1 MRIRTTV
8 AALSGVLALSAF
20 AVPAAQAD
28 VQGTVSIDKP
38 SAQERFGGSS
48 ARSGFAAQAAP
59 EVSNVTVN
67 AGKALVFGTT
77 TVRTFEVSLTA
88 SHPSGIVDAYMDLW
102 HGTDPENDID
112 GYLPPNEEAA
122 TCTAISATTS
132 TCKLTITAS
141 PGLHGDGVGELYANA
156 LAGTWHVTAAA
167 LSADGEVYANDF
179 YKTHKVQRLAK
190 LTTDAAPEPV
200 NAGQTISVTG
210 KLTRADWETGKY
222 VGLSGQALHLQF
234 RESGASAYATVKGI
248 KSTTGGAAKT
258 TTTATVD
265 GHHRLSYPGISST
278 AQAVATGDYV
288 GVR

>member
-1 MRIRTTV
+1 MRIRATV
-8 AALSGVLALSAF
+8 AALSGALALSAF

-38 SAQERFGGSS
+38 SAQERFGASS
-48 ARSGFAAQAAP
+48 AKSGFAAQALP

-67 AGKALVFGTT
+67 SGKALVFGTT

-102 HGTDPENDID
+102 HGTDLDNVD

-122 TCTAISATTS
+122 NCTAISATTS
-132 TCKLTITAS
+132 NCKLTITAS

-156 LAGTWHVTAAA
+156 LAGTWHVTAAVQ
-167 LSADGEVYANDF
+167 SADGEVYGNDF
-179 YKTHKVQRLAK
+179 YQTHKVQRLAK

-234 RESGASAYATVKGI
+234 RATGASAYATVKGI
-248 KSTTGGAAKT
+248 KSTTGGAANT
-258 TTTATVD
+258 TTKATVD

-278 AQAVATGDYV
+278 GQAVATGDYV